1 MSGPTPT
8 PPPHRWHA
16 MPSAEVLALTGTD
29 AALGLD
35 RAECQARLH
44 RHGANSLPEPPPHPL
59 WRRFARQFWSPLI
72 GMLFIAAVLAVGLP
86 LKLNILVGIV
96 AAVALCLLLE
106 KHVDRVSEA
115 DAP

>member
-35 RAECQARLH
+35 RAECQVRLQ
-44 RHGANSLPEPPPHPL
+44 RHGANMLPELPPHPL
-59 WRRFARQFWSPLI
+59 WRRFARQFWS
-72 GMLFIAAVLAVGLP
+72 
-86 LKLNILVGIV
+86 LKI
-96 AAVALCLLLE
+96 E
-106 KHVDRVSEA
+106 
-115 DAP
+115 